1 MSLQLMRLKLEKRM
15 KKMNNN
21 TDVYIQDK
29 FIRTRLASIRKS
41 KKLTQ
46 KQLSD
51 MTGLSQATISN
62 IESGDNSYTLRSL
75 IRIAEALGYE
85 INIDK
90 KVGEDNDTKTT
101 NQGVSLTIT

>member
-1 MSLQLMRLKLEKRM
+1 MTM
-15 KKMNNN
+15 KN
-21 TDVYIQDK
+21 TDIYLQDK

-41 KKLTQ
+41 KGLTQ

-51 MTGLSQATISN
+51 MTGLSTTTISN

-75 IRIAEALGYE
+75 IRCAEALGYE

-90 KVGEDNDTKTT
+90 KVDDNNDTETT
-101 NQGVSLTIT
+101 DKGVSITDN